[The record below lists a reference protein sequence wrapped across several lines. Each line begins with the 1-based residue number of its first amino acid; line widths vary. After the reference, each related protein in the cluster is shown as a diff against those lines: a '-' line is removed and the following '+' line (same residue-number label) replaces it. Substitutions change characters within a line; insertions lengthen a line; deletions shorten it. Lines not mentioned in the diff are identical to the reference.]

1 MVELRNMYAWILR
14 PSLAVMAM
22 AALQSGDTPRR
33 VQPAEPTITASA
45 SSVSQPPGWQ
55 LIIMGIVAVGFACRV
70 DPRKLTR
77 FTL

>member
-1 MVELRNMYAWILR
+1 MYAWILR

-33 VQPAEPTITASA
+33 VQPIEPAIAAPA
-45 SSVSQPPGWQ
+45 SSVSQPASWQ
-55 LIIMGIVAVGFACRV
+55 LIIIGIAAVGLARRV
-70 DPRKLTR
+70 DPRKWTR